1 MKKILLA
8 SAALALSGGV
18 AMAEVGVSGSAK
30 MGLRYIDPGTEDS
43 SLDKIAE
50 FVISFSA
57 SGTTDGGLSFG
68 ADSGINVD
76 NEINSDNDTEVW
88 ISGDWGKLAMGS
100 ISEAEAGGVS
110 DVGLDGL
117 DADNAESPAQGS
129 DADVRYDGTF
139 GLATVAVSANLNSD
153 HDIETDN
160 NEWGIS
166 IGYSMDPVSFAVGID
181 SQDVISAGLGY
192 SVGDISGK
200 LSYRA
205 SGRDDATLAEK
216 GGTTVGDLPDPDK
229 AAAYDAQKANGIGAD
244 LTFAA
249 GDMSVT
255 VAYSKCSGTTIV
267 DNDDVGDV
275 GGLQYT
281 AAQATANAGCGS
293 VISGAGIGVSVD
305 LGGGATLKGGIA
317 TSKGFDDAKTTKA
330 DLGIAMSF

>member
-1 MKKILLA
+1 MA

-18 AMAEVGVSGSAK
+18 ALAEVGVSGSAK
-30 MGLRYIDPGTEDS
+30 MGLRYVDPDAAGSKST
-43 SLDKIAE
+43 LDKIAE
-50 FVISFSA
+50 FAISFSA

-76 NEINSDNDTEVW
+76 NDIGSDNDTEVW
-88 ISGDWGKLAMGS
+88 ISNGWGKLAMGS

-139 GLATVAVSANLNSD
+139 GLATVAVSADLESD
-153 HDIETDN
+153 DDD
-160 NEWGIS
+160 WGIS

-205 SGRDDATLAEK
+205 SGRNDSELAKLAASETDGTALADTVVGTRAGPLTDAHNAN
-216 GGTTVGDLPDPDK
+216 
-229 AAAYDAQKANGIGAD
+229 KANSIGAD

-255 VAYSKCSGTTIV
+255 VAYSKCSGTAIAA
-267 DNDDVGDV
+267 NADVGTDSNASTI
-275 GGLQYT
+275 YP
-281 AAQATANAGCGS
+281 AATANAGCGN
-293 VISGAGIGVSVD
+293 VVSGAGIGVSVD

-317 TSKGFDDAKTTKA
+317 TSKSFGDAKTTKA